1 MARAFLRLRPDGIY
15 EIVSQHRT
23 RKLSFALA
31 ALLIASTFGLVL
43 TAAYFASVTSAR
55 GLLLGAALAGVALFG
70 WLVRSWFPGGASPG
84 PVATTIRL
92 RAAAPHGPRPP
103 QLPDS
108 ARDTGA

>member
-1 MARAFLRLRPDGIY
+1 MARAFLRLRPDGIH
-15 EIVSQHRT
+15 EIVSQQR
-23 RKLSFALA
+23 RQKLAFTFA
-31 ALLIASTFGLVL
+31 ALLVASTLGLVL
-43 TAAYFASVTSAR
+43 AAALSASVTTAR

-70 WLVRSWFPGGASPG
+70 WLVRSWFPSGASPG

-92 RAAAPHGPRPP
+92 RAASPHGPRPP